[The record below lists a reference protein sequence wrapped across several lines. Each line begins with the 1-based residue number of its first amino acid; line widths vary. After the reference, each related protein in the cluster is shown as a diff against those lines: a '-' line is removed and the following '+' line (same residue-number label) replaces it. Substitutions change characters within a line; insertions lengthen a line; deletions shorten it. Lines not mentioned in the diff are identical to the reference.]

1 MKMSLAT
8 RNSSLQIF
16 FKCPTP
22 AIIFETATK
31 PSGAETLAPARQND
45 VWPKAVSEHAVFLPF
60 WLRCVLRATPVCTFQ
75 HFNSQKWSET
85 EGFWPFWLQ
94 KSASRHSGVQF
105 LISHLTRWLRT
116 HHFSEPTFQ
125 PPGAPKHWK
134 KRSVSRLPYLFR
146 TPGSYFFSLFLF
158 SDLPSSAPSFW
169 LFPPLLFHLS
179 IL

>member
-31 PSGAETLAPARQND
+31 PSGAETLAPARQNG

-60 WLRCVLRATPVCTFQ
+60 WLRCVLRATPVCTSQ
-75 HFNSQKWSET
+75 NFNSQKWSET

-94 KSASRHSGVQF
+94 NLLRATAVCNFWF
-105 LISHLTRWLRT
+105 LIWPDGSA
-116 HHFSEPTFQ
+116 PTTLASLLFN
-125 PPGAPKHWK
+125 PPERQNIGKTQCFATF
-134 KRSVSRLPYLFR
+134 LPFR

-158 SDLPSSAPSFW
+158 SDLLSSAPSFW